1 MLKKLEEI
9 STLVMVVSGS
19 LNHLITTRRGLT
31 KARLLNMKAGLD
43 KACELLSKMLE
54 QMKGHSVLR
63 T

>member
-54 QMKGHSVLR
+54 EMK
-63 T
+63 